1 MIFNKKYTYK
11 NEKLETIFSNFR
23 AENHSMYDTYFK
35 NKCNMDSLEI
45 FKEHYNNYKPTL
57 DQIKKFDISSLK
69 SSSEAANLAELKHN
83 AASTFAKSD
92 FSNLFSTPYNK
103 GLRNKYLEEVL
114 PDFQHIQKI
123 KEYRDLL
130 D

>member
-83 AASTFAKSD
+83 AARTFAKSD
-92 FSNLFSTPYNK
+92 FHNLFSTPYNK
-103 GLRNKYLEEVL
+103 EVRINIYKMYYLI
-114 PDFQHIQKI
+114 FNIYK
-123 KEYRDLL
+123 K
-130 D
+130 

>member
-1 MIFNKKYTYK
+1 M
-11 NEKLETIFSNFR
+11 FSQLR
-23 AENHSMYDTYFK
+23 ANNSSMYDTYFK
-35 NKCNMDSLEI
+35 NKCNINSQEI

-57 DQIKKFDISSLK
+57 DQIKNFDISSLK

-103 GLRNKYLEEVL
+103 G
-114 PDFQHIQKI
+114 
-123 KEYRDLL
+123 
-130 D
+130 

>member
-35 NKCNMDSLEI
+35 NKCNMNSQEI

-57 DQIKKFDISSLK
+57 DQIKNFDVSSLK

-83 AASTFAKSD
+83 AAKRFAKAD
-92 FSNLFSTPYNK
+92 FHNLFSTPYNK
-103 GLRNKYLEEVL
+103 EVRINIYKMYYLI
-114 PDFQHIQKI
+114 FNIYK
-123 KEYRDLL
+123 K
-130 D
+130 